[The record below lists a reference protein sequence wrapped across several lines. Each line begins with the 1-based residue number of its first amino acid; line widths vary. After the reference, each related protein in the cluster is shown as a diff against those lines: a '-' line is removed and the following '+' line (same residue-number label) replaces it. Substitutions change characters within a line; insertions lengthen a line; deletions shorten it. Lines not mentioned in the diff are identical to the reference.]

1 MEIHPETPPQGVPMT
16 SRFRQEDIDRMMEH
30 LRTMGAPLG
39 ITFADRPFLSNSR
52 SALMAAEFA
61 RDQGKF
67 EPFHGSLFASYFSH
81 GLDIGSMEVLRQLGM
96 DAGLDA
102 GALEDA
108 VKSGRYLPRL
118 QKAQEAAARAGVT
131 GVPTFVIG
139 HKKTIVGAQPL
150 DVFRKTIRSLQN

>member
-1 MEIHPETPPQGVPMT
+1 MT
-16 SRFRQEDIDRMMEH
+16 SRFRQEDIDRIMMH

-61 RDQGKF
+61 RETEKF
-67 EPFHGSLFASYFSH
+67 KPFHESLFAAYFSH
-81 GLDIGSMEVLRQLGM
+81 GLDIGSLDVLRQLGQE
-96 DAGLDA
+96 AGLDVEA
-102 GALEDA
+102 MEEA

-118 QKAQEAAARAGVT
+118 QEAQQEASRAGVT

-139 HKKTIVGAQPL
+139 NKKTIVGAQPL
-150 DVFRKTIRSLQN
+150 DVFRKTIRSFE